1 MKTKQFF
8 IAALLFASVSVGAV
22 AKEDPSNIAFAV
34 VPVKGS
40 DVFKVIYKN
49 EGESRVK
56 LNLYNA
62 AGELIFSENI
72 SNNKFIR
79 PLNLSGLKAG
89 EYTVVVSEGSSRVSE
104 TFSYKVPASEVSIAS
119 DKIVH
124 VSKVKGEDQRFVL
137 TIANAK
143 NENFVINIYGQNESL
158 VYTESAE
165 VNGSTAKLF
174 NVKNG
179 KVSKIEVVDAAGV
192 KSTKN
197 F

>member
-8 IAALLFASVSVGAV
+8 IAALLIASVSVSAV

-34 VPVKGS
+34 VQVKGS

-56 LNLYNA
+56 LYLYNG
-62 AGELIFSENI
+62 AGELIFSEKI
-72 SNNKFIR
+72 SENKFIR
-79 PLNLSGLKAG
+79 PLNLSGLNAG
-89 EYTVVVSEGSSRVSE
+89 EYTVEVHQGSSKVSEK
-104 TFSYKVPASEVSIAS
+104 FSYKVPAAEVSFSTEKVI
-119 DKIVH
+119 H

-143 NENFVINIYGQNESL
+143 NENFVINIYGQNETL
-158 VYTESAE
+158 VFSQNAV

-192 KSTKN
+192 TSTKN